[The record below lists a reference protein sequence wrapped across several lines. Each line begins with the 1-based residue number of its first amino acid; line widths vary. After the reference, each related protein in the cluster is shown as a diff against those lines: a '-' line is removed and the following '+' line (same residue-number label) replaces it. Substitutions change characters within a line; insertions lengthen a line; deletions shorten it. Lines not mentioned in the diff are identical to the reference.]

1 MCTKNSVI
9 NSPSKSSNIYVPF
22 KKTIFAS
29 DNTQNKSLTSNK
41 KTYENIDINIK
52 PFKEII
58 NIKYSFSSR
67 KQIEY
72 LSSNKL
78 ITNNNNDHSKYNIY
92 SEVSSL
98 YKSRNLLSATTAINT
113 TNLENKYN
121 NTSNYISNFNTKNLV
136 KILVS
141 LDKTRNKS
149 ECFSN
154 KMISSPTNINTNEN
168 VKLTFPSDNIL
179 TTVNKKKAKNIVK
192 GNVFSKIEDFSEK
205 NGFNDKNIKSYNI
218 KKKKAKSI
226 LIKSNIFLQPKPIE
240 INPLNR
246 HLYHTRAYSVPL
258 ELNSEKIKRT
268 KKLINNNYI
277 FGNPVKQKIV
287 KSCNKE
293 YRKMK
298 RFLTQK
304 IKKDCLDEKLLNKV
318 YRKSLEGK
326 TIKINDNINQYIFK
340 EFQKMKNLN

>member
-98 YKSRNLLSATTAINT
+98 YKSRN
-113 TNLENKYN
+113 
-121 NTSNYISNFNTKNLV
+121 
-136 KILVS
+136 
-141 LDKTRNKS
+141 
-149 ECFSN
+149 
-154 KMISSPTNINTNEN
+154 
-168 VKLTFPSDNIL
+168 
-179 TTVNKKKAKNIVK
+179 
-192 GNVFSKIEDFSEK
+192 FSEK